1 MYIILCIYTGIPS
14 VSRAIIYEAEE
25 LSADLKKQ
33 YYLLVEGY
41 GLAEVMGA
49 SGVDGRETK
58 SNHILEMQNV
68 LGISVLSFSIYS
80 ISLLCVYIYRH

>member
-1 MYIILCIYTGIPS
+1 MTNSALTVCVYEGIPS
-14 VSRAIIYEAEE
+14 VSRAIINEAEE
-25 LSADLKKQ
+25 LTADRKKQ

-49 SGVDGRETK
+49 AGVDGRETK

-68 LGISVLSFSIYS
+68 LGRCDCFIVN
-80 ISLLCVYIYRH
+80 